1 MLRQR
6 KLKQIAV
13 TGLAAAMLA
22 PAGAAAR
29 PAGDVPATAAPTHVV
44 GQAIA
49 AGGGS
54 GLGARDRE
62 ALGRAAGGVQQD
74 LRAPDQVAGSQQPRP
89 VVNTAPRWPLHPG
102 RTGRLQPATSSG
114 ADLGTGLLVA
124 LGGLAAVAFLGAGY
138 LVLVHTRR
146 PSAAA

>member
-6 KLKQIAV
+6 KLKQVAV
-13 TGLAAAMLA
+13 IGLAAAMLA
-22 PAGAAAR
+22 PAGATAR
-29 PAGDVPATAAPTHVV
+29 PAGDVPATTHIV

-114 ADLGTGLLVA
+114 ANLDTGLLVG